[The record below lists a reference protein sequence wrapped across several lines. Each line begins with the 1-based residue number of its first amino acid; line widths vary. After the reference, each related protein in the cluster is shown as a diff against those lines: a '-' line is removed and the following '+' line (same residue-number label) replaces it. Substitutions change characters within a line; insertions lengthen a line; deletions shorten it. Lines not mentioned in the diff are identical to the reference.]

1 MRWQGVFPA
10 VTTQFDEQFRV
21 DLDATRRVIDA
32 LIRDGVDGLI
42 ICGTVGEG
50 TSLTAQEKRAV
61 LEAAVGAAKKRVPV
75 VAGVAEF
82 TTGLAAELARD
93 CERIGVD
100 GLMVMPAMVYSAKPH
115 ETLAHFRGVAQ
126 ASSLPIMVYNNPP
139 IYKTDVTPGMIAT
152 LADCETI
159 VCVKESAG
167 FTSRYV
173 DLQNAVGDRFILFC
187 GLDDVIVESVLLGC
201 VGWVSGMSN
210 VFPREGNRLFK
221 LARAGR
227 WQEAMELYR
236 WFMPILHLDA
246 RADLVQCIK
255 LCEQI
260 MGRGSERTRAP
271 RLALEG
277 AARAE
282 VEAIMKR
289 ALATRPKLDQA
300 A

>member
-1 MRWQGVFPA
+1 MRWEGVFPA

-82 TTGLAAELARD
+82 TTGLGAELARD

-115 ETLAHFRGVAQ
+115 ETIAHFRGIAK
-126 ASSLPIMVYNNPP
+126 ASALPIMVYNNPP
-139 IYKTDVTPGMIAT
+139 IYKTDVTPDMISA

-167 FTSRYV
+167 LTSRYV

-221 LARAGR
+221 LARAGK

-246 RADLVQCIK
+246 RPDLVQCIK

-289 ALATRPKLDQA
+289 ALATRPRLDQA

>member
-1 MRWQGVFPA
+1 MRWEGVFPA
-10 VTTQFDEQFRV
+10 VTTQFDAQFRV
-21 DLDATRRVIDA
+21 DIDATKRVIDA

-115 ETLAHFRGVAQ
+115 ETLAHFRGVAK

-139 IYKTDVTPGMIAT
+139 IYKTDVTPDMIAA

-173 DLQNAVGDRFILFC
+173 DLQNAVGDRFVLFC

-221 LARAGR
+221 LARAGK

-246 RADLVQCIK
+246 RPDLVQCIK

-271 RLALEG
+271 RLALDG
-277 AARAE
+277 AARTE

-289 ALATRPKLDQA
+289 ALATRPKIDQA